1 MSKSNDSNNN
11 KNNNNILVDERKK
24 LIFTQMKQRIGVSGN
39 VRSQI

>member
-11 KNNNNILVDERKK
+11 NNILVDEKK
-24 LIFTQMKQRIGVSGN
+24 NLIFTQMKQRIGVSGN